1 MVDRHPSRPARAPAL
16 PKQSLTMNTFL
27 QAPPAEMADIFRSE
41 GKMLV
46 VLVVLGIV
54 FVGLVAYLIW
64 MDRRIKK
71 LEQKP

>member
-1 MVDRHPSRPARAPAL
+1 
-16 PKQSLTMNTFL
+16 MNTFL

-64 MDRRIKK
+64 MDRRSKK

>member
-1 MVDRHPSRPARAPAL
+1 
-16 PKQSLTMNTFL
+16 
-27 QAPPAEMADIFRSE
+27 MADIFRSE